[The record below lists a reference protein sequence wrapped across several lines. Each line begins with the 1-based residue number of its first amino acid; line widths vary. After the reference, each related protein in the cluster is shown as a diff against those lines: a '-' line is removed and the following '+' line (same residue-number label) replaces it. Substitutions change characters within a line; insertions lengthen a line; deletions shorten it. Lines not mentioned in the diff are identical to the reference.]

1 VVALPSLSP
10 RNVLVPA
17 RRRAVCGLDLV
28 LMREWRVAPGVCS
41 RIQVAF
47 SLSGA
52 NLYGYTKCSSAAKER
67 MGGLA
72 SSVASSML
80 SQQFSRF
87 TGSNPSPAGGNYSGV
102 PTAGANNV

>member
-1 VVALPSLSP
+1 VPRALYSRVQVAL
-10 RNVLVPA
+10 
-17 RRRAVCGLDLV
+17 
-28 LMREWRVAPGVCS
+28 
-41 RIQVAF
+41 

-67 MGGLA
+67 MGGIA

-87 TGSNPSPAGGNYSGV
+87 TGSNPKPGGGYSGV